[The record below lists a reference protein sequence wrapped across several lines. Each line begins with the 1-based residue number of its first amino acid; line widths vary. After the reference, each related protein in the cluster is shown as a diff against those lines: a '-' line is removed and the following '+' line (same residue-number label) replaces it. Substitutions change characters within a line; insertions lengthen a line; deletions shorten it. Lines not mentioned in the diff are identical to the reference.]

1 MHTIF
6 TIGHSTRPAEELIGL
21 LRAHGVRVL
30 VDVRR
35 FPGSR
40 RHPQYNREALARA
53 LEGAGIGY
61 RHEEDLGGRR
71 DPGVGESPN
80 GGWRNAS
87 FRAYADHL
95 GTPAFAEALTRLR
108 ADATRGAVAIMCAE
122 AVPWRCHR
130 QLIADALVAG
140 GAEVRHI
147 VSRAEPA
154 PHALN
159 AMAVVDEEGGVTY
172 PAEAPEQPD
181 LFGGPAPAGDR

>member
-1 MHTIF
+1 MHTVF
-6 TIGHSTRPAEELIGL
+6 TIGHSTRPADELVGL
-21 LRAHGVRVL
+21 LHGNGVRLL

-40 RHPQYNREALARA
+40 RHPQYNREALART

-71 DPGVGESPN
+71 EGARLDSPN

-95 GTPAFAEALTRLR
+95 GTPAFAEAVARLL
-108 ADATRGAVAIMCAE
+108 ADAASGPVAIMCAE

-147 VSRAEPA
+147 VSGAEPA
-154 PHALN
+154 LHELN
-159 AMAVVDEEGGVTY
+159 AMAVVDDGGAVTY
-172 PAEAPEQPD
+172 PVEAPEQPD
-181 LFGGPAPAGDR
+181 LFGGEPAGGGS

>member
-1 MHTIF
+1 MHTVF
-6 TIGHSTRPAEELIGL
+6 TIGHSTRPADELVGL
-21 LRAHGVRVL
+21 LQGNGVRVL

-40 RHPQYNREALARA
+40 RHPQYNREELART

-71 DPGVGESPN
+71 EGARVDSPN

-95 GTPAFAEALTRLR
+95 GTPAFAEAVARLL
-108 ADATRGAVAIMCAE
+108 ADAARGPVAIMCAE

-147 VSRAEPA
+147 LSGAEPA
-154 PHALN
+154 LHELN
-159 AMAVVDEEGGVTY
+159 AMAVVDDGGAVTY

-181 LFGGPAPAGDR
+181 LFGGEPAADGS

>member
-6 TIGHSTRPAEELIGL
+6 TIGHSTRPADELVAL
-21 LRAHGVRVL
+21 LRGNGVRVL

-40 RHPQYNREALARA
+40 RHPQYNREALAKT
-53 LEGAGIGY
+53 LEAAGIGY

-71 DPGVGESPN
+71 EAGQKESPN
-80 GGWRNAS
+80 RGWRNAS

-95 GTPAFAEALTRLR
+95 GTAAFAGALARVR
-108 ADATRGAVAIMCAE
+108 GDAERGPVAVMCAE

-130 QLIADALVAG
+130 QLIADALVAS

-147 VSRAEPA
+147 VSGAEPA
-154 PHALN
+154 LHELN
-159 AMAVVDEEGGVTY
+159 AMAVVDDAGAVTY
-172 PAEAPEQPD
+172 PGAAPAQRD
-181 LFGGPAPAGDR
+181 LFGGAAQGGGR

>member
-21 LRAHGVRVL
+21 LRANRVRVL

-40 RHPQYNREALARA
+40 RHPQYNREALART
-53 LEGAGIGY
+53 LEEAGIGY

-71 DPGVGESPN
+71 EAGREHSPN

-95 GTPAFAEALTRLR
+95 GTPAFGAALGRVA
-108 ADATRGAVAIMCAE
+108 ADAAAGAVAIMCAE

-147 VSRAEPA
+147 VSGAEPA
-154 PHALN
+154 LHELN
-159 AMAVVDEEGGVTY
+159 GMAVVDDAGGVTY

-181 LFGGPAPAGDR
+181 LFGAAAEG